1 MRFHRLVTLKL
12 ERLGS
17 AARGVVF
24 LHKEEDSLIVPRD
37 DWGIFCV
44 SVRNYAGEEV
54 CAHV

>member
-54 CAHV
+54 YDNV